1 MATDLVL
8 IRHLLTALSDL
19 QGHPVSEAALSVE
32 IEIRANR
39 PLTLQQVQS
48 ALTECRNNGWA
59 EWRMDDFRQRLW
71 SITDSGAAKARGM

>member
-1 MATDLVL
+1 VAEDLVT
-8 IRHLLTALSDL
+8 IRHTLSALADL
-19 QGHPVSEAALSVE
+19 QGHPVSESALATE

-48 ALTECRNNGWA
+48 ALTFCKDKGLA

-71 SITDSGAAKARGM
+71 AITPAGAAKASGL